1 MRWRE
6 VTCLGVGVGVQGDT
20 PTLTRVCQQPGAWRS
35 SYHTWSREL
44 WGREVHECCEVS
56 LWD

>member
-6 VTCLGVGVGVQGDT
+6 VTCLGVGVQGDT